1 MADPRIPLVND
12 DLRRLLALDA
22 SRLASANINP
32 TTGLAT
38 DYLNHFNEAIMMLEI
53 VPEMP
58 DCIEDF
64 LAWQPLTYS
73 EHFTKSQLRDRDLAV
88 AAYDA
93 AQPRARARLDQLAE
107 TMNALLVVTR
117 DALREGLPAHEASV
131 LAEYAAVQLRPLVVE
146 AGAVINGHDKGPI
159 VDDDVPQ
166 AEVDALF
173 AR

>member
-1 MADPRIPLVND
+1 MADPPIPPVSD
-12 DLRRLLALDA
+12 ELRRLLALDA

-32 TTGLAT
+32 VTGLAT
-38 DYLNHFNEAIMMLEI
+38 DYLNHFNEAVMMLEI

-64 LAWQPLTYS
+64 LAWQPLTYV
-73 EHFTKSQLRDRDLAV
+73 EHFAQTQLKDRELAISAY
-88 AAYDA
+88 AAA
-93 AQPRARARLDQLAE
+93 EPRARGRLDELAE

-117 DALREGLPAHEASV
+117 DALREGLPPHEASV
-131 LAEYAAVQLRPLVVE
+131 LAEYAAVQLRPLVAE
-146 AGAVINGHDKGPI
+146 AGAVINGHDTGPV

-166 AEVDALF
+166 AEIDALL